1 MSENRS
7 DILMEML
14 TPERRAKYDRVL
26 AGRVRAITVVL
37 ENLYDPHNIS
47 AVLRSCEALGIQDVH
62 IVETEHKFKFSSG
75 VTRGCEKWL
84 TIHRHAGVAEAVDA
98 LHRAGYHIVVAD
110 HRPETPRIEAL
121 PPAPRRAFWMGAEHL
136 GLSDAARARAD
147 GRYRIPM
154 HGFTES
160 FNVSVAAA
168 MTLYAARTRWEGET
182 GAAGDLGAAEQEELR
197 LGWLRRDLA
206 RADDILARFD
216 VGDDRKS
223 WRTPLGRA
231 PTTGDS
237 AS

>member
-1 MSENRS
+1 MAENRS
-7 DILMEML
+7 DILAEML

-26 AGRVRAITVVL
+26 AGRVRAVTVVL

-75 VTRGCEKWL
+75 VTKGCEKWL
-84 TIHRHAGVAEAVDA
+84 SITRHADVKACVAA
-98 LHRAGYHIVVAD
+98 LHAAGYEIVVAD
-110 HRPETPRIEAL
+110 HRPGTPRIEGL
-121 PPAPRRAFWMGAEHL
+121 PKVPRRAFWMGAEHF
-136 GLSDAARARAD
+136 GLSDEARALAD
-147 GRYRIPM
+147 GRYIIPM

-168 MTLYAARTRWEGET
+168 MTLYAARTRWETET
-182 GAAGDLGAAEQEELR
+182 GLAGDLSAAEKEDLR
-197 LGWLRRDLA
+197 MGWLRRDFA

-223 WRTPLGRA
+223 WRTPLAGRA
-231 PTTGDS
+231 PTGES